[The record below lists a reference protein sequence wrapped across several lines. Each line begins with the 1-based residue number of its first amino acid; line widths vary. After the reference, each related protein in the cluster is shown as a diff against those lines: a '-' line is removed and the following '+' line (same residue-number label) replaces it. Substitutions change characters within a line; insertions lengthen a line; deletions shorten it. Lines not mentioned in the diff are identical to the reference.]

1 MAEWKR
7 QPQEVENQKYQF
19 TGQLIVTEQV
29 AEKLTKLEI
38 IGIYYDV
45 LKFVEEKGG
54 IDYLQVYTD
63 GDGRKLFFIDQLD
76 KNMIESG
83 NFNPEDNY
91 CTLLFAHEY

>member
-7 QPQEVENQKYQF
+7 KPQENQGNYQF
-19 TGQLIVTEQV
+19 GGRFIVT
-29 AEKLTKLEI
+29 AEVGKELTKVEI

-45 LKFVEEKGG
+45 LKFVEEQGS

-63 GDGRKLFFIDQLD
+63 EKGRKLFFIDQLD
-76 KNMIESG
+76 KAMIESRDHDA
-83 NFNPEDNY
+83 EDNY